1 MNKSKEKYLESE
13 LIQSLKA
20 RNRLQWFREYEQWK
34 GKKEVVEICRMLNIS
49 RSTFYYWK
57 TRYEQVK
64 RQLWRGRR
72 MRPSHLRDI
81 SRKPKYSP
89 KMYPE
94 EIIELIM
101 KIRKRTRYGAER
113 IWLIMQEKYGHYLS
127 VTGIYKTLK
136 RNGVI
141 VERRKRGRKRSTYER
156 PTYLPGQLVQMD
168 TKHLK
173 LASGQKVYQ
182 FTAKD
187 CGTGLKAKRIYRG
200 ISPENT
206 VDFVGRLIVFFPFK
220 IQTIQ
225 TDNGTEFTYR
235 LNPLVPADIEHPLD
249 TYCRLRGIAHTC
261 IPPGLKAKQNI
272 VERTHRTDDEECY
285 RKKTFWSLYSIQK
298 ACYSDMI
305 FYNQRRRTKNQLN
318 RTLTEIIN
326 IKFGLNPRKINY
338 RVLNV

>member
-1 MNKSKEKYLESE
+1 MTKCKEKHLESE
-13 LIQSLKA
+13 LIQSLKGGT
-20 RNRLQWFREYEQWK
+20 RCQWFYEYEKWR
-34 GKKEVVEICRMLNIS
+34 GKKEIIEICRMLHIS

-57 TRYEQVK
+57 QRYDQVK
-64 RQLWRGRR
+64 RQLRPGAR
-72 MRPSHLRDI
+72 MRPSHLRDM
-81 SRKPKYSP
+81 SRKPRYSP
-89 KMYPE
+89 KMYPQKVV
-94 EIIELIM
+94 ELIL

-113 IWLIMQEKYGHYLS
+113 IQLILQERYGMYLS

-136 RNGVI
+136 RNGKI
-141 VERRKRGRKRSTYER
+141 VERRKRGRKKSTYER

-173 LASGQKVYQ
+173 LENGQKVYQ

-200 ISPENT
+200 LSPENT

-220 IQTIQ
+220 MQTIQ

-235 LNPLVPADIEHPLD
+235 LNPLVPADLEHPLD
-249 TYCRLRGIAHTC
+249 MYCRLRGIVHTC
-261 IPPGLKAKQNI
+261 IPPGLKARQNI

-285 RKKTFWSLYSIQK
+285 RKKRFRSLYSIQK

-318 RTLTEIIN
+318 RTLTEIITT
-326 IKFGLNPRKINY
+326 KFGLSPRKINY
-338 RVLNV
+338 RVLYV